1 MMGSVLVQSTM
12 RPRSIVIARVGL
24 EDPTQVSLAQ
34 GDDMIDALATDRSDQ
49 PLGERG
55 ASFQGKASVI

>member
-1 MMGSVLVQSTM
+1 MMV
-12 RPRSIVIARVGL
+12 PRLVGL

-49 PLGERG
+49 PLCEAVLPRRAWRNRLVTDAHGP
-55 ASFQGKASVI
+55 